1 MVKYQNLKNNLFPVV
16 DYSELFK
23 NSDSYNLL
31 VDYLTLAFSNDSI
44 FIEHYLKLLVSE
56 NSDYAIYDFKGYQF
70 SVSRFNG
77 RFGAGLKFYVSYNSI
92 PVEFCTIQKIEKWF
106 HTSVSDGHNKTLYT
120 CEFKGQYFRLESI
133 GYFDKNLWKDFVYL
147 AFNKENG
154 RITRLDRTIDFFQKN
169 KSSKK
174 WLYIVSPLQFFT
186 KSGIRSN
193 VSIDS
198 RQKWKSFKVSN
209 NGWENL
215 EKIDYGNWY
224 YGSRKGKRVY
234 FRMYDKLKDLNQST
248 GKWKELLYFDYLK
261 CQKVVRVEFE
271 CLYRF
276 CYWYTIKTF
285 NELLEKCDS
294 VFHISN
300 VDWKWKTCYEFKHSE
315 NVIDLK
321 HNENR
326 KVRYIE
332 NFGQHWYTI
341 FENSFNCYSILN
353 EQILKRSESQFI
365 PYTKNKIKEFLNDAI
380 NSIDKI

>member
-1 MVKYQNLKNNLFPVV
+1 MVKYQNLKNNLFPIV

-31 VDYLTLAFSNDSI
+31 VDYLTLAFSNESL

-56 NSDYAIYDFKGYQF
+56 NSDYSIYDFKGYQL
-70 SVSRFNG
+70 SVSRFKG

-92 PVEFCTIQKIEKWF
+92 PVEFCTIQKIELWF
-106 HTSVSDGHNKTLYT
+106 ASKNTWINKTLYT
-120 CEFKGQYFRLESI
+120 CEFKGQYFRLEAI
-133 GYFDKNLWKDFVYL
+133 WYLDKDLWKDFVSV
-147 AFNKENG
+147 AFNGENA
-154 RITRLDRTIDFFQKN
+154 RITRLDRTIDFFQK
-169 KSSKK
+169 KK
-174 WLYIVSPLQFFT
+174 HTKNNLYIVSPLQFFT

-198 RQKWKSFKVSN
+198 RQKWKSFKVSK

-215 EKIDYGNWY
+215 EKVDYWNRY
-224 YGSRKGKRVY
+224 YWSRKWKRVY

-248 GKWKELLYFDYLK
+248 WKWKELLYLDYLK

-276 CYWYTIKTF
+276 CYWFTIKTF
-285 NELLEKCDS
+285 EALLEKCDS

-300 VDWKWKTCYEFKHSE
+300 VNWQWKTCYEFKHSE
-315 NVIDLK
+315 NVIDLYK
-321 HNENR
+321 NEFR

-341 FENSFNCYSILN
+341 FENSFNCYSILSD
-353 EQILKRSESQFI
+353 QILKRSETQFI
-365 PYTKNKIKEFLNDAI
+365 PFTKNKIKEFLNDAI
-380 NSIDKI
+380 KSLDNS